1 MNDSYRPFDKALTQ
15 AVLAQFADIPIREED
30 IFLTFS
36 DDFEQFAR
44 RLIRKTRGKL
54 WRYVNSTAKKLL
66 IAAII
71 ISLLATSAL
80 AYGPIRNFIFQ
91 MNLRD
96 NGSYYSFTFNPE
108 IAAAAPDIIQEVYFP
123 TYVPEGFVEE
133 YKEATVGRAVAS
145 WRNEDGSSIFY
156 TQNTIDDDPR
166 SEAATSYNAED
177 AISEIILLGEYE
189 VFRIK
194 AKTYTMYIW
203 TDHRYYYDL
212 IVDDCI
218 GEETMRKIFESIELA
233 PDQEIIGAEYY
244 QE

>member
-1 MNDSYRPFDKALTQ
+1 MNDSYTPFDKAMTQ

-71 ISLLATSAL
+71 ISLLASSAL

-108 IAAAAPDIIQEVYFP
+108 IAAAAPDIIQEVYLP
-123 TYVPEGFVEE
+123 TYIPEGFTCNDLICSVAGVVSTWTNEE
-133 YKEATVGRAVAS
+133 NAL
-145 WRNEDGSSIFY
+145 
-156 TQNTIDDDPR
+156 IDYAQFPISDDPR
-166 SEAATSYNAED
+166 DEAATSFNAEN
-177 AISEIILLGEYE
+177 ATSGIILLGEYE
-189 VFRIK
+189 VLRISGK
-194 AKTYTMYIW
+194 SGIMYIW
-203 TDHRYYYDL
+203 SDHRYYYTL
-212 IVDDCI
+212 YAEHSV
-218 GEETMRKIFESIELA
+218 GEESIKEIFESIELA
-233 PDQEIIGAEYY
+233 PEQKLIGAE
-244 QE
+244 